1 MFVESPS
8 CDGGISEILSMT
20 DPWCL
25 ILMTELRSAPYNLV
39 QGDIVKA
46 IVQAKNVNGWGPL
59 SEPNTIGAEI

>member
-1 MFVESPS
+1 
-8 CDGGISEILSMT
+8 
-20 DPWCL
+20 
-25 ILMTELRSAPYNLV
+25 MTELRSAPYNLV